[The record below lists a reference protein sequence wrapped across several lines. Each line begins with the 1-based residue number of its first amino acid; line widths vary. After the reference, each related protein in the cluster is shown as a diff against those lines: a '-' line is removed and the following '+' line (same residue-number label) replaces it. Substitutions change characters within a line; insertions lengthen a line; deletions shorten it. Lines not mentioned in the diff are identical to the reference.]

1 MQEIL
6 AYLRNKH
13 GLWFKLG
20 IILCSLL
27 FIVWLL
33 PSPNAS
39 VISYQLS
46 KPWDKED
53 LIAPFDFAVYK
64 SEGEISAEKNTIKQ
78 HAELYYSY
86 DDAAFEKNKA
96 LFFEK
101 NVLSKQEQAICID
114 IFEAL
119 TDKKIVELPD
129 TNLSESNPQ
138 ILIEKDKIIEVAHLR
153 DFYTL
158 TQADSFLNE
167 NIKKH
172 LGAKEATHLVELA
185 ENCLTHT
192 LIFNKKIT
200 AQNLQQQLNNVV
212 SIKDKD
218 LKGQSIIKRG
228 DVVNT
233 DNAAVL
239 QSLQKEI
246 NKQDFKTDSS
256 IISLSG
262 KVIYVGLCLMMVF
275 LFLGL
280 FRTGIFSRN
289 THISF
294 IFLLICLFVLACSL
308 ATKNPFISAYAIPFA
323 IAPVIIR
330 TFFDTR
336 TALFVHLNIVL
347 LCALFAA
354 EQKFNFLFIELLSG
368 IGAIFS
374 VANLVRRSQL
384 LVTAIVTLGISLLS
398 FFALHA
404 SSYADVSFSAC
415 YPFFFASAG
424 LLLAYPLIYVF
435 EKLFGFISD
444 FTLLELNDI
453 SSNPLLKQLATD
465 APGTFQHSL
474 QVANMAEDAIR
485 SVGGKPLLVR
495 TGAMYHDVGKLHN
508 PYFFIE
514 NQSSKINPHEELSC
528 QDSAKIIISHV
539 IHGIELAHKNRLP
552 EQIIDFIRSHH
563 GTTLASYFYYK
574 SVEENPSAKPDEK
587 KFRYPG
593 PIPFSKETAVL
604 MLADSVE
611 ASSRSLKTYDAISID
626 DLVERIFRYKMDEN
640 QLINSDLTLRDLT
653 HLKKIFKK
661 RLMTMYHVRIE
672 YPKTAGN

>member
-1 MQEIL
+1 MNQL
-6 AYLRNKH
+6 LDYLRNKH

-20 IILCSLL
+20 VVFFSLL

-33 PSPNAS
+33 PSPNS
-39 VISYQLS
+39 MVISYELS

-64 SEGEISAEKNTIKQ
+64 SDAEITEEKNKIKQ
-78 HAELYYSY
+78 HVELYYLYNDST
-86 DDAAFEKNKA
+86 FIKNKL
-96 LFFEK
+96 LFVK
-101 NVLSKQEQAICID
+101 NNKLSKQEQAICDKVFDELI
-114 IFEAL
+114 A
-119 TDKKIVELPD
+119 KKIIELPD
-129 TNLSESNPQ
+129 TLLIEPNPP
-138 ILIEKDKIIEVAHLR
+138 ILIEKNKVVEVAHLH

-158 TQADSFLNE
+158 AQADSFLTTQ
-167 NIKKH
+167 IKNQTDTKTASH
-172 LGAKEATHLVELA
+172 LIEIA
-185 ENCLTHT
+185 ENYLTHT
-192 LIFNKKIT
+192 LFFNKKIT
-200 AQNLQQQLNNVV
+200 TQNLQQQLSNVV
-212 SIKDKD
+212 SIRDKN

-233 DNAAVL
+233 DNVAVL

-246 NKQDFKTDSS
+246 NKQDYKNQNS
-256 IISLSG
+256 IISFLG
-262 KVIYVGLCLMMVF
+262 KVIYVALCLLMVF

-289 THISF
+289 THVSF
-294 IFLLICLFVLACSL
+294 IFILICFFVLVSSL
-308 ATKNPFISAYAIPFA
+308 VAKNPLISIYAVPFA
-323 IAPVIIR
+323 VAPVIIR

-384 LVTAIVTLGISLLS
+384 LVTAIVTLLISLSS
-398 FFALHA
+398 FFALNTSAYHDIKFA
-404 SSYADVSFSAC
+404 SC
-415 YPFFFASAG
+415 YPFLFASAG
-424 LLLAYPLIYVF
+424 LLLAYPLIFVF

-474 QVANMAEDAIR
+474 QVANMAEEAIR
-485 SVGGKPLLVR
+485 LVGGKPLLVR
-495 TGAMYHDVGKLHN
+495 TGAMYHDIGKLHN
-508 PYFFIE
+508 PYFFTE
-514 NQSSKINPHEELSC
+514 NQSSKINPHEDLSFEE
-528 QDSAKIIISHV
+528 SAKIIISHV
-539 IHGIELAHKNRLP
+539 IHGIEMAHKHRLP
-552 EQIIDFIRSHH
+552 EQIVDFIRTHH

-574 SVEENPSAKPDEK
+574 SVEENPAVKPDEK

-611 ASSRSLKTYDAISID
+611 ASSRSLKNYDAISID
-626 DLVERIFRYKMDEN
+626 DLVERMFKYKMDEN

-653 HLKKIFKK
+653 QLKKIFKK
-661 RLMTMYHVRIE
+661 RLMNMYHVRIE
-672 YPKTAGN
+672 YPKQ

>member
-1 MQEIL
+1 MNRL
-6 AYLRNKH
+6 LDYLRNKH

-20 IILCSLL
+20 VILCSLF

-33 PSPNAS
+33 PSINT
-39 VISYQLS
+39 VNISYQLS

-53 LIAPFDFAVYK
+53 LIAPFDFAIYK
-64 SEGEISAEKNTIKQ
+64 SDAEVSAEKNNVKQ
-78 HAELYYSY
+78 QGELYYLYNDSTFTKNKNSF
-86 DDAAFEKNKA
+86 FEKNK
-96 LFFEK
+96 
-101 NVLSKQEQAICID
+101 LSKQELAVCKE
-114 IFEAL
+114 IFDEL
-119 TDKKIVELPD
+119 STKKIIELPD
-129 TNLSESNPQ
+129 TTLSEPNPQ
-138 ILIEKDKIIEVAHLR
+138 VLVENNKIVEAAHLH

-158 TQADSFLNE
+158 PQADSFLNDR
-167 NIKKH
+167 IKRKLDASAANH
-172 LGAKEATHLVELA
+172 LIELA

-192 LIFNKKIT
+192 LIFNKKT
-200 AQNLQQQLNNVV
+200 TSQNMQQQLSNVV
-212 SIKDKD
+212 SIKDKK

-233 DNAAVL
+233 DNVAIL

-246 NKQDFKTDSS
+246 NKQDYKDQNS
-256 IISLSG
+256 IISLLG

-294 IFLLICLFVLACSL
+294 VFILICFFVLVCSL
-308 ATKNPFISAYAIPFA
+308 TVKNPLISIYAVPFA

-354 EQKFNFLFIELLSG
+354 EQKFNFLFIELLCG

-374 VANLVRRSQL
+374 IANLVRRSQL
-384 LVTAIVTLGISLLS
+384 LLTAIVTLAISVFS
-398 FFALHA
+398 FFALNA
-404 SSYADVSFSAC
+404 SNFDEIKFTDC
-415 YPFFFASAG
+415 YPFLFASAG
-424 LLLAYPLIYVF
+424 LLIAYPLIFVF
-435 EKLFGFISD
+435 EKTFGFVSD

-474 QVANMAEDAIR
+474 QVANMAEEAI
-485 SVGGKPLLVR
+485 SMVGGKTLLVR

-508 PYFFIE
+508 PYFFTE
-514 NQSSKINPHEELSC
+514 NQSSKINPHEDLSY
-528 QDSAKIIISHV
+528 QESAKIIISHV
-539 IHGIELAHKNRLP
+539 IHGIEMAHKNRLP
-552 EQIIDFIRSHH
+552 EQIVDFIRTHH
-563 GTTLASYFYYK
+563 GTTLTGYFYYK
-574 SVEENPSAKPDEK
+574 SVEENLKPDEK

-626 DLVERIFRYKMDEN
+626 DLVERIFKHKMDEN

-653 HLKKIFKK
+653 LLKKIFKK
-661 RLMTMYHVRIE
+661 RLMNMYHVRIE
-672 YPKTAGN
+672 YPKQ

>member
-1 MQEIL
+1 MQDLL

-20 IILCSLL
+20 VFLGSLF

-33 PSPNAS
+33 PSTNT
-39 VISYQLS
+39 ITLSYQLS

-53 LIAPFDFAVYK
+53 LISPFDFAVYK
-64 SEGEISAEKNTIKQ
+64 SDAEVTEEKKQIKQ
-78 HAELYYSY
+78 HAELYYIYNDSL
-86 DDAAFEKNKA
+86 FEKNKH
-96 LFFEK
+96 LFFK
-101 NVLSKQEQAICID
+101 NTKLSKQEETICKE
-114 IFEAL
+114 IFNAL
-119 TDKKIVELPD
+119 SAKKIIELPD
-129 TNLSESNPQ
+129 TVLPESNQQ
-138 ILIEKDKIIEVAHLR
+138 ILLEKNKTVEAANLK

-158 TQADSFLNE
+158 TQADSFLTQGLQHYFDAKTSLRLIEGME
-167 NIKKH
+167 NS
-172 LGAKEATHLVELA
+172 LA
-185 ENCLTHT
+185 HT
-192 LIFNKKIT
+192 LTFNKRIT
-200 AQNLQQQLNNVV
+200 SQNVQQQLSNVV
-212 SIKDKD
+212 SIKDKNV
-218 LKGQSIIKRG
+218 KGQSIIKRG

-246 NKQDFKTDSS
+246 NKQNYKSQNSF
-256 IISLSG
+256 ISFLG
-262 KVIYVGLCLMMVF
+262 KVIYVGLCLLMVF

-294 IFLLICLFVLACSL
+294 IFLLICLFVLTCAL
-308 ATKNPFISAYAIPFA
+308 AAKNPLISIYAIPFA

-336 TALFVHLNIVL
+336 TALFVHLNIIL

-368 IGAIFS
+368 IAIIFS
-374 VANLVRRSQL
+374 LANLVRRSQL
-384 LVTAIVTLGISLLS
+384 LITAIVTYVISMLS
-398 FFALHA
+398 FFALNISINESLSLSA
-404 SSYADVSFSAC
+404 TYPFLVSSAC
-415 YPFFFASAG
+415 

-435 EKLFGFISD
+435 EKLFGFVSD

-474 QVANMAEDAIR
+474 QVANMAEEAIR
-485 SVGGKPLLVR
+485 LVGGKPLLVR
-495 TGAMYHDVGKLHN
+495 TGAMYHDVGKLQH
-508 PYFFIE
+508 PYYFIE
-514 NQSSKINPHEELSC
+514 NQASKINPHEDLSY
-528 QDSAKIIISHV
+528 QESAKIIISHV
-539 IHGIELAHKNRLP
+539 IHGIEMAHKNRLP
-552 EQIIDFIRSHH
+552 EQIIEFIRTHH

-574 SVEENPSAKPDEK
+574 SAEETPNAKPDEN

-626 DLVERIFRYKMDEN
+626 DLVERIFKYKMDEN

-653 HLKKIFKK
+653 LLKKIFKK
-661 RLMTMYHVRIE
+661 RLMNMYHVRIE
-672 YPKTAGN
+672 YPKQ

>member
-1 MQEIL
+1 MQDIL
-6 AYLRNKH
+6 SYLRNKH

-20 IILCSLL
+20 VFFGSLL

-33 PSPNAS
+33 PSTNA
-39 VISYQLS
+39 ITLSYQLS

-53 LIAPFDFAVYK
+53 LISPFDFAVYK
-64 SEGEISAEKNTIKQ
+64 SDAEVTEEKKQIKQ
-78 HAELYYSY
+78 HAELYYLYNDSV
-86 DDAAFEKNKA
+86 FKKNRN
-96 LFFEK
+96 LFFLNNK
-101 NVLSKQEQAICID
+101 LSKQEEAICID

-119 TDKKIVELPD
+119 AARNIIELPD
-129 TNLSESNPQ
+129 TTLPENNTQ
-138 ILIEKDKIIEVAHLR
+138 ILVEKNRTVEAARPH

-158 TQADSFLNE
+158 TQADSFLTDNL
-167 NIKKH
+167 KKH
-172 LGAKEATHLVELA
+172 LDAKASLRLIEGMENSLA
-185 ENCLTHT
+185 HT
-192 LIFNKKIT
+192 LTFNKRIT
-200 AQNLQQQLNNVV
+200 SQNVQQQLSNVV
-212 SIKDKD
+212 SIKDKNI
-218 LKGQSIIKRG
+218 KGQSIIKRG

-246 NKQDFKTDSS
+246 NKQDFKSRNS
-256 IISLSG
+256 FISFLG

-294 IFLLICLFVLACSL
+294 IFLLICLFVLTCAL
-308 ATKNPFISAYAIPFA
+308 AAKNPLISIYAIPFA

-336 TALFVHLNIVL
+336 TALFVHLNIIL

-368 IGAIFS
+368 IATIFS
-374 VANLVRRSQL
+374 LANLVRRSQL
-384 LVTAIVTLGISLLS
+384 LITAVATYVISMLS
-398 FFALHA
+398 FFALNISNYEGLSLSA
-404 SSYADVSFSAC
+404 TYPFLISSAC
-415 YPFFFASAG
+415 

-435 EKLFGFISD
+435 EKLFGFVSD

-453 SSNPLLKQLATD
+453 SSNPLLKQLSTD

-474 QVANMAEDAIR
+474 QVANMAEEAIR
-485 SVGGKPLLVR
+485 LVGGKPLLVR
-495 TGAMYHDVGKLHN
+495 TGAMYHDIGKLQS
-508 PYFFIE
+508 PYYFIE
-514 NQSSKINPHEELSC
+514 NQASKINPHEDLSY
-528 QDSAKIIISHV
+528 QESAKIIISHV
-539 IHGIELAHKNRLP
+539 IHGIEMAHKNRLP
-552 EQIIDFIRSHH
+552 EQIIEFIRTHH

-574 SVEENPSAKPDEK
+574 SAEETPNAKPDEN

-611 ASSRSLKTYDAISID
+611 ASSRSLKTYDAIGID
-626 DLVERIFRYKMDEN
+626 DLVERIFKYKMDEN

-653 HLKKIFKK
+653 LLKKIFKK
-661 RLMTMYHVRIE
+661 RLMNMYHVRIE
-672 YPKTAGN
+672 YPKQ

>member
-1 MQEIL
+1 MNRL
-6 AYLRNKH
+6 LDYLRNKH

-20 IILCSLL
+20 VVLCSLL

-33 PSPNAS
+33 PSINT
-39 VISYQLS
+39 VNISYQLS

-53 LIAPFDFAVYK
+53 LIAPFDFAIYK
-64 SEGEISAEKNTIKQ
+64 SDAEVSSEKNNIKQ
-78 HAELYYSY
+78 QGELYYLYNDS
-86 DDAAFEKNKA
+86 AFTKNKNSFFEKNK
-96 LFFEK
+96 
-101 NVLSKQEQAICID
+101 LSKQEQVICKE
-114 IFEAL
+114 IFDAL
-119 TDKKIVELPD
+119 STKKIIELPD
-129 TNLSESNPQ
+129 TALSEPNPQ
-138 ILIEKDKIIEVAHLR
+138 VLVENNKIVEAAHLH

-158 TQADSFLNE
+158 PQADSFLNDR
-167 NIKKH
+167 IKRKLDASAANH
-172 LGAKEATHLVELA
+172 LIEPA

-192 LIFNKKIT
+192 LIFNKKT
-200 AQNLQQQLNNVV
+200 TSQNMQQQLSNVV
-212 SIKDKD
+212 SIKDKK

-233 DNAAVL
+233 DNVAIL

-246 NKQDFKTDSS
+246 NKQDYKDQNS
-256 IISLSG
+256 IISLLG

-294 IFLLICLFVLACSL
+294 VFILICFFVLVCSL
-308 ATKNPFISAYAIPFA
+308 AVKNPLISIYAVPFA

-354 EQKFNFLFIELLSG
+354 EQKFNFLFIELLCG

-374 VANLVRRSQL
+374 IANLVRRSQL
-384 LVTAIVTLGISLLS
+384 LLTAIVTLAISIFS
-398 FFALHA
+398 FFALNA
-404 SSYADVSFSAC
+404 SNFDEIKFTDC
-415 YPFFFASAG
+415 YPFLFASAG
-424 LLLAYPLIYVF
+424 LLIAYPLIFVF
-435 EKLFGFISD
+435 EKTFGFVSD

-474 QVANMAEDAIR
+474 QVANMAEEAI
-485 SVGGKPLLVR
+485 SMVGGKTLLVR

-508 PYFFIE
+508 PYFFTE
-514 NQSSKINPHEELSC
+514 NQSSKVNPHEDLSYHE
-528 QDSAKIIISHV
+528 SAKIIISHV
-539 IHGIELAHKNRLP
+539 IHGIEMAHKNRLP
-552 EQIIDFIRSHH
+552 EQIVDFIRTHH
-563 GTTLASYFYYK
+563 GTTLTGYFYYK
-574 SVEENPSAKPDEK
+574 SVEENLKPDEK

-626 DLVERIFRYKMDEN
+626 DLVERIFKHKMDEN

-653 HLKKIFKK
+653 LLKKIFKK
-661 RLMTMYHVRIE
+661 RLMNMYHVRIE
-672 YPKTAGN
+672 YPKQ

>member
-1 MQEIL
+1 MNRL
-6 AYLRNKH
+6 LDYLRNKH

-20 IILCSLL
+20 VFLCSLI

-33 PSPNAS
+33 PSINT
-39 VISYQLS
+39 VNISYQLS

-53 LIAPFDFAVYK
+53 LIAPFDFAIYK
-64 SEGEISAEKNTIKQ
+64 SDAEVSAEKNNIKQ
-78 HAELYYSY
+78 QGELYYLYNDS
-86 DDAAFEKNKA
+86 AFTKNKNSFFEKNK
-96 LFFEK
+96 
-101 NVLSKQEQAICID
+101 LSKQELVVCKE
-114 IFEAL
+114 IFDEL
-119 TDKKIVELPD
+119 STKKIIELPD
-129 TNLSESNPQ
+129 TTLSEPNPQ
-138 ILIEKDKIIEVAHLR
+138 VLVENNKIVEAAHLH

-158 TQADSFLNE
+158 PQADSFLNDR
-167 NIKKH
+167 IKRA
-172 LGAKEATHLVELA
+172 LDASAATHLIELA

-192 LIFNKKIT
+192 LIFNKKT
-200 AQNLQQQLNNVV
+200 TSQNMKQQLSNVV
-212 SIKDKD
+212 SIKDKK

-233 DNAAVL
+233 DNVAIL

-246 NKQDFKTDSS
+246 NKQDYKDQNS
-256 IISLSG
+256 IISLLG

-294 IFLLICLFVLACSL
+294 VFILICFFVLVCSL
-308 ATKNPFISAYAIPFA
+308 TVKNPLISIYAIPFA

-354 EQKFNFLFIELLSG
+354 EQKFNFLFIELLCG

-374 VANLVRRSQL
+374 IANLVRRSQL
-384 LVTAIVTLGISLLS
+384 LLTAIVTLAISVFS
-398 FFALHA
+398 FFALNA
-404 SSYADVSFSAC
+404 SNFDEIKFTNC
-415 YPFFFASAG
+415 YPFLFASAG
-424 LLLAYPLIYVF
+424 LLIAYPLIFVF
-435 EKLFGFISD
+435 EKSFGFVSD

-453 SSNPLLKQLATD
+453 SSNALLKQLATD
-465 APGTFQHSL
+465 TPGTFQHSL
-474 QVANMAEDAIR
+474 QVANMAEEAI
-485 SVGGKPLLVR
+485 SMIGGKTLLVR

-508 PYFFIE
+508 LYFFTE
-514 NQSSKINPHEELSC
+514 NQSSKINPHEDLSY
-528 QDSAKIIISHV
+528 QESAKIIISHV
-539 IHGIELAHKNRLP
+539 IHGIEMAHKNRLP
-552 EQIIDFIRSHH
+552 EQIVDFIRTHH
-563 GTTLASYFYYK
+563 GTTLTGYFYYK
-574 SVEENPSAKPDEK
+574 SVEENLKPDEK

-626 DLVERIFRYKMDEN
+626 DLVERIFKHKMDEN

-653 HLKKIFKK
+653 LLKKIFKK
-661 RLMTMYHVRIE
+661 RLMNMYHVRIE
-672 YPKTAGN
+672 YPKQ